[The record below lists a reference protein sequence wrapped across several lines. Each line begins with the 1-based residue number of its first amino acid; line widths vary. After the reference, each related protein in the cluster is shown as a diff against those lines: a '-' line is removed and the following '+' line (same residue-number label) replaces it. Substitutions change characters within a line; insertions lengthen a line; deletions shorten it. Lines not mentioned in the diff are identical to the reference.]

1 MADPKIVSIQS
12 ELKPALARAAP
23 AHPALSSVD
32 EIVEEARN
40 GRMFILVD
48 DEDRENEGDLVIP
61 AQMATPDAIA
71 FMAKHGRGLV
81 CLALTRERVEQLGLK
96 AMTPRNETP
105 LETAFTVSIEAK
117 EGITTGISAHD
128 RARTVSVAIDP
139 RNGPDRIGSPGHVF
153 PLAARDGG
161 VLVRAGHTEAAV
173 DISRLA
179 GLIPAGVICE
189 IMKDDGTMARLDD
202 LIAFA
207 QLHGMKVGTIR
218 DLIAYRRKNDSFV
231 RQVAEEP
238 FDSEWGGRWRAIRFT
253 DTISGDDK
261 LALVKGDP
269 ASDEVTPLIRMHHF
283 NLFDDAFAHRSERA
297 GQLEA
302 SMRMIAEHGTGAV
315 VLINRPGPPADRDEH
330 ARARTAPPIRRWRDR
345 NPRLR
350 HRGADLGAARRARYG
365 AADELQAEPRGPRR
379 LRTQYCRTASDRL
392 SSRCANLSDILT
404 LLEAPSVRCWRG
416 TG

>member
-1 MADPKIVSIQS
+1 MTGAQPV
-12 ELKPALARAAP
+12 
-23 AHPALSSVD
+23 HPALSSID
-32 EIVEEARN
+32 EIIEEARN

-71 FMAKHGRGLV
+71 FMAKNGRGLV
-81 CLALTRERVEQLGLK
+81 CLALTKQRVDELGLK

-139 RNGPDRIGSPGHVF
+139 RNGADSICSPGHVF

-161 VLVRAGHTEAAV
+161 TLVRAGHTEAAV

-202 LIAFA
+202 LISFA
-207 QLHGMKVGTIR
+207 QLHNMKVGTIR

-238 FDSEWGGRWRAIRFT
+238 FESEWGGRWRAIRFQ
-253 DTISGDDK
+253 DTISGIDK

-269 ASDEVTPLIRMHHF
+269 SAEDAVPLIRMHHF
-283 NLFDDAFAHRSERA
+283 NLFDDAFAHKTERS
-297 GQLEA
+297 GQLA
-302 SMRMIAEHGTGAV
+302 QSMKMIAEAGTGAI
-315 VLINRPGPPADRDEH
+315 VLINRPGTRPIETSMRAIQPRPATDESGEMEIRDYGIGAQILALLGVHDMVLLTNSKQSLVGLSAYGLNIVEQ
-330 ARARTAPPIRRWRDR
+330 RAIA
-345 NPRLR
+345 
-350 HRGADLGAARRARYG
+350 
-365 AADELQAEPRGPRR
+365 
-379 LRTQYCRTASDRL
+379 
-392 SSRCANLSDILT
+392 
-404 LLEAPSVRCWRG
+404 
-416 TG
+416 